1 MNEKYGISNFKNRE
15 LVNLLLGR
23 KGGRTTIRI
32 IDQLLIQPYNINQLS
47 KILKLDYKTVKY
59 HIILT
64 LKSDLIEGDIEKY
77 GSLYFPT
84 QKLINNLK
92 EYQQIKKYLYT
103 IWKWLIMKSET
114 AKEHQN
120 QSSKDISCG
129 IITLSDSRKSKK
141 ADLSGQYMADEI
153 ETRYTLKSRKLIP
166 DEKDDLIDA
175 IEQMVS
181 ENIDVILTTG
191 GTGLD
196 TRDITVE
203 TVEELFEKKLD
214 GFGEIFRAKSFE
226 EIGSAALLSRA
237 TAGIYKKTVIFSMP
251 GSPNAVKTAFSII
264 IDELPHFVHHVK
276 KWKIKMMK
284 FIFHHILF

>member
-1 MNEKYGISNFKNRE
+1 
-15 LVNLLLGR
+15 
-23 KGGRTTIRI
+23 
-32 IDQLLIQPYNINQLS
+32 
-47 KILKLDYKTVKY
+47 
-59 HIILT
+59 
-64 LKSDLIEGDIEKY
+64 
-77 GSLYFPT
+77 
-84 QKLINNLK
+84 
-92 EYQQIKKYLYT
+92 
-103 IWKWLIMKSET
+103 MKSQT

-120 QSSKDISCG
+120 ESSKDITCG

-141 ADLSGQYMADEI
+141 ADLSGQYMAEEI

-166 DEKDDLIDA
+166 DEKDDLLNA
-175 IEQMVS
+175 IEDMVA

-203 TVEELFEKKLD
+203 TVEDRFEKKLD
-214 GFGEIFRAKSFE
+214 GFGEIFRAKSYE

-276 KWKIKMMK
+276 K
-284 FIFHHILF
+284 